1 MLEFIRKF
9 FTKHIGLKFTALIL
23 ALALWF
29 YIVSELK
36 KGSEEERQFLS
47 RMLPD
52 QGVVAKKLSIVPIL
66 IGKPRSGFSVDVKK
80 AVVVPEYCIVVG
92 TKDMLGKT
100 RFIYTMP
107 IDINGAS
114 KSFTKSVA
122 LNPVAP
128 GVYSE
133 ETLVEV
139 TVPVE
144 KINP

>member
-23 ALALWF
+23 SLAIWF
-29 YIVSELK
+29 YIVGELK
-36 KGSEEERQFLS
+36 RGSEEERQFLS
-47 RMLPD
+47 RMLPRE
-52 QGVVAKKLSIVPIL
+52 GMVAKKLSIMPIFV
-66 IGKPRSGFSVDVKK
+66 GKPRYGFTIDAKK
-80 AVVVPEYCIVVG
+80 AAVVPEYCIVVG

-107 IDINGAS
+107 IDVSGVY
-114 KSFTKSVA
+114 KPFTRSVA

-128 GVYSE
+128 GVYTE

-144 KINP
+144 KIP